1 MIQINIIRDVN
12 KNIGEIKM
20 SENYIIAVSSSQPG
34 GLEASVDGRF
44 GRCPFFTIVEVID
57 GNMKQLEIAANGG
70 MNAMGG
76 AGMQA
81 AQLVGN
87 KKSNVVITGHLGP
100 NAFTA
105 LSSLG
110 MKMIV
115 GATGMNVK
123 QAVEGFLN
131 GTLKETNQATV
142 QSHHGMGGGRGMGGG
157 GGGRGM
163 GGGRGNAGI

>member
-1 MIQINIIRDVN
+1 M
-12 KNIGEIKM
+12 KNL
-20 SENYIIAVSSSQPG
+20 SENNIIAVSSSQPG
-34 GLEASVDGRF
+34 GLEAQVDGRF
-44 GRCPFFTIVEVID
+44 GRCPFFTLVEVID
-57 GNMKQLEIAANGG
+57 GSIKQLEVVENGG

-87 KKSNVVITGHLGP
+87 KKANVVITGHLGP
-100 NAFTA
+100 NAYTA

-110 MKMIV
+110 MKMII
-115 GATGMNVK
+115 GATGMTVK
-123 QAVEGFLN
+123 QAVEAFLN

-142 QSHHGMGGGRGMGGG
+142 QSHFGMGG

-163 GGGRGNAGI
+163 GGGRGTGGI